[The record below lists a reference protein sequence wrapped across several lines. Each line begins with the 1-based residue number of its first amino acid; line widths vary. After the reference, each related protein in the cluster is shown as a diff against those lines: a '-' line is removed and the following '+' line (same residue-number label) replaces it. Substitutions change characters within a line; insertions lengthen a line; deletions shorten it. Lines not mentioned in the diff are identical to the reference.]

1 MIRAGFGIRLGA
13 AAIDLVLVYV
23 IQFLAS
29 ALVIP
34 AIMAFAGSG
43 PPRYAPLVALS
54 AASALSI
61 AYTLTDVFGARTP
74 GKRMLKLRI
83 AAEADPY
90 ARPPL
95 GRLLARWAFKYSP
108 MLGSFVAGAVMFWVL
123 ARSANDPRALQR
135 AILVPNM
142 IVGLL
147 ALIVLGGFLAT
158 LARSRQ
164 ALHDLLAGTVVLR
177 PGEEPQ
183 GFAPVMAIPV
193 GQIAAAPPPLNSASA
208 GAEAGRP

>member
-23 IQFLAS
+23 LQFVGS
-29 ALVIP
+29 AIVVP
-34 AIMAFAGSG
+34 FVAAMNSRGGG
-43 PPRYAPLVALS
+43 PPRYAPLAAL
-54 AASALSI
+54 ALGSALSI

-74 GKRMLKLRI
+74 GKRILKLRV

-90 ARPPL
+90 ARPAL
-95 GRLLARWAFKYSP
+95 GRLLVRWVMKYSP
-108 MLGSFVAGAVMFWVL
+108 MLGSFVAAASMFWIL
-123 ARSANDPRALQR
+123 DRSANDPRAVAR
-135 AILVPNM
+135 AVMLPNLV
-142 IVGLL
+142 VGTL

-158 LARSRQ
+158 LGQRRQ

-183 GFAPVMAIPV
+183 GFVPIMARR
-193 GQIAAAPPPLNSASA
+193 ADDMMPPPM
-208 GAEAGRP
+208 P